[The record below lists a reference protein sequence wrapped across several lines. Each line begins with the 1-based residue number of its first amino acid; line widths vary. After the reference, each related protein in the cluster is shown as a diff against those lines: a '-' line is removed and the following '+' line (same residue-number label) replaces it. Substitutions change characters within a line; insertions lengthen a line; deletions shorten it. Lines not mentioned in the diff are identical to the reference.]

1 MKWKILLK
9 EVLNIYIVPK
19 FYTAGR
25 IGLATIDIEKK
36 PMAISGHSIEL
47 DKLVSTLD
55 SDLEKGLSPEEI
67 SKRIEKYGFNV
78 IPKPKQSFWQVYL
91 APLLN
96 TLIVIYL
103 IMTSIILILALVY
116 LFINPDDP
124 SIWFTALQWIVIV
137 GVNFVI
143 AIVQQ
148 ARATKKIE
156 ALHKLAAPEARV
168 IRDGKESE
176 ISTDEV
182 VPGDIVKIA
191 QGDKIPADSR
201 VIISS
206 SLRVD
211 ESSLTGESV
220 PTTKVET
227 GEAAFAEDTPIGDR
241 KNMLFNGTYAT
252 MGSGVAMVV
261 NTGGNTEFGKIS
273 LELEELNTGDIPI
286 RQKVNVIGN
295 YLAFGMLIVFS
306 LLIIYQGAVI
316 LNEIEEGRISL
327 EDPTQLIGVV
337 IFSLSNVIIK
347 AMSVV
352 PINIPLLT
360 TIILITGVLAMAK
373 HRVIIRNLASIE
385 SLGRISILC
394 SDKTGTITAGQ
405 MTVKR
410 VWDATTNNYYYV
422 TGLGYSP
429 EGKLVGLEKDPETM
443 DEKEA
448 RTLTG
453 ESVEPNSSL
462 GVLII
467 SGMLNN
473 DSEIIEEYIEATKQ
487 YVYSGTGS
495 PTESALF
502 ALFNKTGI
510 EKEKI
515 KQDYELL
522 REYPFDSSLKRMSKV
537 FKIEESE
544 LIVFC
549 KGATEVLLQRC
560 SHIGYKQKAEEPLT
574 KDDKTRIME
583 YTEKFAGQGYRIL
596 SLAYKKIDKL
606 PEKGEEERGEIEAEL
621 SYLGFVAV
629 LDPPRDMVDA
639 SVTETIQAG
648 IVPIMITGD
657 SPVTASSIANSIG
670 MVYQENHQ
678 IHEGKMASKLA
689 KQDFV
694 DTRVFARVAPQD
706 KQIIVARYQSEDRV
720 VAMTGDGVND
730 ALALSMADAGIA
742 MGISGTEVSKQA
754 ADLVIADDSFNS
766 IVTGIREGRAL
777 FQRIRVII
785 FFYIAVNLGEAAC
798 YIGASFISGFIPGFE
813 LMDNLQRAYIFG
825 IAHTIPPLALIIDG
839 IPKDIMD
846 RDPIDTAGIFNRK
859 LGIALVLTAIS
870 LAFVIYVVYFST
882 YFGFIPVNEVF
893 LNEFFI
899 PMFSDDPAAPVNNLR
914 PLSWS
919 HAKARTY
926 MHTILYIA
934 IPLIILSI
942 RRIDKSL
949 ISSIKEDSYW
959 YTYVLAFSILPIH
972 LFLMYFPD
980 ISQNLIKDFGLYV
993 DVVALDIGDWFLC
1006 VIAAIIPLLVLE
1018 TSKWLNRVR
1027 GQYY

>member
-1 MKWKILLK
+1 MK
-9 EVLNIYIVPK
+9 
-19 FYTAGR
+19 
-25 IGLATIDIEKK
+25 KK
-36 PMAISGHSIEL
+36 PPAISGHSIAL
-47 DKLVSTLD
+47 NKLVSQLET
-55 SDLEKGLSPEEI
+55 DLEKGLSQDDAT
-67 SKRIEKYGFNV
+67 KRLETYGLNV

-103 IMTSIILILALVY
+103 VMTSLILVLALIY
-116 LFINPDDP
+116 LVINPSDP
-124 SIWFTALQWIVIV
+124 SIWFTAIQWLVIV
-137 GVNFVI
+137 GVNFLI
-143 AIVQQ
+143 AIIQQ
-148 ARATKKIE
+148 ARAQKKIE

-168 IRDGKESE
+168 IREGKELE
-176 ISTDEV
+176 IPTDDV
-182 VPGDIVKIA
+182 VPGDIIKIS

-201 VIISS
+201 IIRSS
-206 SLRVD
+206 SLRVN

-220 PTTKVET
+220 PATKMEM
-227 GEAAFAEDTPIGDR
+227 GEAAFAEDTPIGER
-241 KNMLFNGTYAT
+241 KNMLFNGTFAT
-252 MGSGVAMVV
+252 MGSGMAMVV

-295 YLAFGMLIVFS
+295 YLAFGMLIVFC

-316 LNEIEEGRISL
+316 LNELDEGQLTL
-327 EDPTQLIGVV
+327 EDPIQLIGVI
-337 IFSLSNVIIK
+337 IFSLSNIIIK

-373 HRVIIRNLASIE
+373 RRVIIRNLASIE

-410 VWDATTNNYYYV
+410 IWDATTDKHYYV

-429 EGKLVGLEKDPETM
+429 EGKIVELATDPEKIS
-443 DEKEA
+443 EKEA
-448 RTLTG
+448 KTFTAEHIELD
-453 ESVEPNSSL
+453 SSL
-462 GVLII
+462 GILIT

-473 DSEIIEEYIEATKQ
+473 DSIIIEEYIEATKK
-487 YVYSGTGS
+487 YAYSGTGS
-495 PTESALF
+495 PTESALL

-510 EKEKI
+510 EKNKV
-515 KQDYELL
+515 KQDFELL

-537 FKIEESE
+537 FKTKESD
-544 LIVFC
+544 IYVFC
-549 KGATEVLLQRC
+549 KGATEVLLPRC
-560 SHIGYKQKAEEPLT
+560 KYIGFRK
-574 KDDKTRIME
+574 KDEVSLGKDEKNKIMA
-583 YTEKFAGQGYRIL
+583 YVEKFAGQGYRIL
-596 SLAYKKIDKL
+596 SLAYKRVDKL
-606 PEKGEEERGEIEAEL
+606 PEKGDEEREGVEDNL

-629 LDPPRDMVDA
+629 LDPPRDLVDQ
-639 SVTETIQAG
+639 SVLETIQAG

-670 MVYQENHQ
+670 LVYHQ
-678 IHEGKMASKLA
+678 DHQTHEGKMASSLNDS
-689 KQDFV
+689 DFQN
-694 DTRVFARVAPQD
+694 TRVFARVAPQD
-706 KQIIVARYQSEDRV
+706 KQIIVARYQNQNRV

-742 MGISGTEVSKQA
+742 MGIAGTEVSKQA

-785 FFYIAVNLGEAAC
+785 FFYICANLAEAGC

-825 IAHTIPPLALIIDG
+825 IAHTFPPLALIIDG

-846 RDPIDTAGIFNRK
+846 RDPIDTAGIFNTR
-859 LGIALVLTAIS
+859 LALTLIVTAITLS
-870 LAFVIYVVYFST
+870 AIIYLVYFST
-882 YFGFIPVNEVF
+882 YFEFIITLNPTNEA
-893 LNEFFI
+893 FFKPILQTDI
-899 PMFSDDPAAPVNNLR
+899 PTPNLR
-914 PLSWS
+914 PQSLN
-919 HAKARTY
+919 HAKARTL
-926 MHTILYIA
+926 MHTILYLA
-934 IPLIILSI
+934 LPLIILSI
-942 RRIDKSL
+942 RRIDKS
-949 ISSIKEDSYW
+949 IIKAIKEDSYW

-972 LFLMYFPD
+972 LFLMYFPNL
-980 ISQNLIKDFGLYV
+980 SQDLVKDFGLYV
-993 DVVALDIGDWFLC
+993 DVIALDIGDWVLC
-1006 VIAAIIPLLVLE
+1006 IVAALIPLLVLE
-1018 TSKWLNRVR
+1018 TSKWINRVR